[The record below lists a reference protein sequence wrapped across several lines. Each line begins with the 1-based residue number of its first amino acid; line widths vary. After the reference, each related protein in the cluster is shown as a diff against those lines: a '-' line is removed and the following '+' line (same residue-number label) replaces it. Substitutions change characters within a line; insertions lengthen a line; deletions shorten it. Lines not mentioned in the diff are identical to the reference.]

1 MSPADIKARAFDE
14 LVSKIQNIQ
23 TDLESNFKANYADY
37 AAALNGVFETVN
49 GLDYVVSETI
59 SGQERQH
66 QAYQR
71 QMEEA

>member
-1 MSPADIKARAFDE
+1 MSPLEIKARAFDE
-14 LVSKIQNIQ
+14 LVSKIQTIQ
-23 TDLESNFKANYADY
+23 TDLESNPNLNYTDY
-37 AAALNGVFETVN
+37 AATLNGLFEIVD

-71 QMEEA
+71 TMEEA